1 MERILWNEFHGTI
14 YVDTKGYNYRINGEI
29 VNGWMIKGE
38 NSKGDTLDTMN
49 NEWII
54 NSFNDLIIK
63 GDTHGIWSI
72 KGDTKGQM
80 NNGDMIKGD
89 MVNGEV
95 FRSYTNVNMIN
106 DNII

>member
-1 MERILWNEFHGTI
+1 
-14 YVDTKGYNYRINGEI
+14 
-29 VNGWMIKGE
+29 
-38 NSKGDTLDTMN
+38 
-49 NEWII
+49 
-54 NSFNDLIIK
+54 
-63 GDTHGIWSI
+63 
-72 KGDTKGQM
+72 M